1 MTSQKLNRDDP
12 DILIPLNRT
21 TKRVDA
27 KLGIKYSNAEA
38 TTVARANACASVR
51 NAVSFVA
58 ISTVVYLSSSLMSMA
73 PSSMLAVM
81 ISVGVTLILEF
92 ALI

>member
-51 NAVSFVA
+51 NAVFLA
-58 ISTVVYLSSSLMSMA
+58 AMNNLMSTVVSA
-73 PSSMLAVM
+73 P
-81 ISVGVTLILEF
+81 T
-92 ALI
+92 